1 MSSMSCF
8 MTRGVVRTEKPQC
21 LTIESVIGWHH
32 SASGAAIP
40 NTPTFIPTPTCQ
52 CQAPVCAPLCLPGCL
67 PGCPSVSLRRRLA
80 VALHRPL
87 ARTASRLALFAA
99 HAENRAAPQR
109 QVPDDV
115 IGHVTGR
122 LRAITTTTTTTQR
135 HWSTSRCPSF

>member
-1 MSSMSCF
+1 MPSTCLCASVS
-8 MTRGVVRTEKPQC
+8 GWLSAWLSVR
-21 LTIESVIGWHH
+21 
-32 SASGAAIP
+32 
-40 NTPTFIPTPTCQ
+40 
-52 CQAPVCAPLCLPGCL
+52 
-67 PGCPSVSLRRRLA
+67 PSVSLRRRLA

-87 ARTASRLALFAA
+87 ARAASRLALFAA

-122 LRAITTTTTTTQR
+122 LRAITTTTTTER